1 MGLDCG
7 GSACRVLT
15 VDEAGSVLHMGQAGP
30 ANLASTPPA
39 RLVANLAKA
48 TAGSP
53 TPDRVAA
60 CFAGLL
66 TPNDRERALGI
77 LTGMFPRSEVIAEPD
92 YVAVLAAGGP
102 DIDVAILSGTGSLVC
117 SMTPEGPVK
126 SGGGGYLLGDFGSEF
141 QYGRAALRHFLD
153 AGESG
158 CSTNLT
164 QSIQRVFGS
173 LEENQVLANLYRGGS
188 PAAKLA
194 KLAPSFAK
202 DALAGEAYALETLN
216 LENARLAEV
225 VRTHVERWLSDR
237 NPLRVALAG
246 GLWEGQ
252 AIFRQ
257 RFEAELRT
265 ALPSIDLLI
274 AKLPRPPVHG
284 AVVLARR
291 THS

>member
-1 MGLDCG
+1 M
-7 GSACRVLT
+7 LT

-53 TPDRVAA
+53 TPDRLAA

-66 TPNDRERALGI
+66 TESDRERALGI
-77 LTGMFPRSEVIAEPD
+77 LSGMFPRSEVIAEPD

-102 DIDVAILSGTGSLVC
+102 DIDVAVLSGTGSLVC
-117 SMTPEGPVK
+117 SMGPEGPVK
-126 SGGGGYLLGDFGSEF
+126 SGGGGYLLRDFGSEF
-141 QYGRAALRHFLD
+141 QYGRAALMHYLD
-153 AGESG
+153 VGEAG
-158 CSTNLT
+158 CSPNLS
-164 QSIQRVFGS
+164 QSVQRVFGS

-194 KLAPSFAK
+194 KLASPFAK
-202 DALAGEAYALETLN
+202 DAFAGETYALETLN
-216 LENARLAEV
+216 RQNALLADV
-225 VRTHVERWLSDR
+225 VKTHVERWLSDR

-246 GLWEGQ
+246 GLWEGP

-257 RFEAELRT
+257 RFEVELHK
-265 ALPSIDLLI
+265 ALPDIDLLI

-291 THS
+291 RHS